1 MKLKVK
7 NFKCYKD
14 EEINFSNL
22 TVLAGG
28 NGAGKSTVIQSF
40 LLVAQTLEKE
50 SYVETPKRLYLN
62 DYYCQLGSSKR
73 LLYKDADSD
82 IIEFIF
88 TDDTNNYTKY
98 TAHIDDQD
106 FNILNIEQETNNNNP
121 FENKSLDFTTYFD
134 FIGADRFGPKV
145 FHQTDSNFSRIRVGK
160 YGEYST
166 MVLNKYKDKLLTIEL
181 EGNKATLRTHVD
193 YWMSKIFGYVKIDT
207 EYIEQA
213 NIAILK
219 IKNQPAGDYES
230 PLNMPFGVSYILPII
245 ISVLVRQIPKE
256 EIFDN
261 YIGDNSEKPM
271 VIIENPEAHLHP
283 SAQSKLGYFLALMSA
298 NTQIVIE
305 THSEHIINGIRL
317 ASLTDFVHNEDIS
330 INFFEFDEATF
341 LPQVTNIA
349 IDQKSSLS
357 EWPKGFFDQQELDIA
372 KIFETR
378 ANNNA

>member
-7 NFKCYKD
+7 NFKCYED
-14 EEINFSNL
+14 EEIAFSNL

-40 LLVAQTLEKE
+40 LIIAQTLEKE
-50 SYVETPKRLYLN
+50 SYVETLKRLYLN
-62 DYYCQLGSSKR
+62 DYYCELGSSKR
-73 LLYKDADSD
+73 LRYKDANSD
-82 IIEFIF
+82 TIEFIF
-88 TDDTNNYTKY
+88 TDDTNNYTKFIG
-98 TAHIDDQD
+98 HIDDQD
-106 FNILNIEQETNNNNP
+106 LNILNIEYETNNDNP
-121 FENKSLDFTTYFD
+121 MENKSLDFTTYFD

-145 FHQTDSNFSRIRVGK
+145 FHKTDSNFSRIRVGK

-166 MVLNKYKDKLLTIEL
+166 MVLHKFKFIRLSIEL
-181 EGNKATLRTHVD
+181 NKRTATLVTHVN
-193 YWMSKIFGYVKIDT
+193 YWMSKIFGYVKVDT

-213 NIAILK
+213 NLAILK
-219 IKNQPAGDYES
+219 IKNQASGDYES

-305 THSEHIINGIRL
+305 THSEHIMGL
-317 ASLTDFVHNEDIS
+317 
-330 INFFEFDEATF
+330 
-341 LPQVTNIA
+341 
-349 IDQKSSLS
+349 
-357 EWPKGFFDQQELDIA
+357 
-372 KIFETR
+372 
-378 ANNNA
+378 